1 MLNNLQLICL
11 KLPHKEQFKKK
22 LKQLVICLVIKLIIE
37 LQKFQNNSEAVTN
50 EHDKE
55 IPKKRYISS
64 EEKPQI
70 IDNLRSIII
79 V

>member
-11 KLPHKEQFKKK
+11 KLLHKEQFKKK

-55 IPKKRYISS
+55 IPNKRYISS

>member
-1 MLNNLQLICL
+1 M
-11 KLPHKEQFKKK
+11 
-22 LKQLVICLVIKLIIE
+22 IIE

-55 IPKKRYISS
+55 IPKKRYIPS

>member
-1 MLNNLQLICL
+1 M
-11 KLPHKEQFKKK
+11 
-22 LKQLVICLVIKLIIE
+22 IIE

-55 IPKKRYISS
+55 IPNKRYISS

>member
-1 MLNNLQLICL
+1 M
-11 KLPHKEQFKKK
+11 
-22 LKQLVICLVIKLIIE
+22 IIE

>member
-11 KLPHKEQFKKK
+11 KLLHKEQFKKK

-55 IPKKRYISS
+55 IPKKRYIPS